1 MSDAEFWGTTI
12 VVCLL
17 AWCAIAIAIAAIYT
31 AIAHRPDPWDRLVDQ
46 MRAAGDDRWRA

>member
-1 MSDAEFWGTTI
+1 MSDSTAWGLLLIACMTI
-12 VVCLL
+12 
-17 AWCAIAIAIAAIYT
+17 WCASVVTVSIWA